1 MTFASSPA
9 SAPALE
15 SLWRLEMLH
24 PAVVHF
30 PVALLLVGGLF
41 WLGGWAAPVRGR
53 FAYLRPAGTVLLVLG
68 VVGAWLA
75 VLTGFWA
82 DDAVGHAVPNAPLL
96 KDHEN
101 LALVTAVLATIVVVV
116 DVVRQLFLRAG
127 IRPRLV
133 LAVRSVTAVL
143 IVGTWLSLGLAAHHG
158 AALVYAEGAAVQR
171 VSQ

>member
-9 SAPALE
+9 SAPAVE
-15 SLWRLEMLH
+15 SLWRIELLH

-30 PVALLLVGGLF
+30 PLALLVVGGLF

-53 FAYLRPAGTVLLVLG
+53 FGFLRPAATMLLVLG
-68 VVGAWLA
+68 VLGAWLA

-101 LALVTAVLATIVVVV
+101 LALVTAILATIVVAV
-116 DVVRQLFLRAG
+116 DVVRQMFLRAG

-133 LAVRSVTAVL
+133 LAVRSVTAML
-143 IVGTWLSLGLAAHHG
+143 IVVTWLALGLAAHHG

-171 VSQ
+171 ISQ